1 MRIVHTSDWH
11 VGRRWKGIQRLDEME
26 AVLDHLAGF
35 VERES
40 IDLVLHSGDVFDSRN
55 PAGDSERLV
64 NEFLVRVGR
73 AGARTVVIAGNHD
86 DPLRFD
92 ARALLAAGANV
103 HILGRPRSAS
113 RGGTFLLETGSGEQ
127 AVVAALPFASPGMWV
142 TALDLTGDEASARTR
157 YAHLFQRAVENLCAG
172 YRDDAVNLL
181 VAHTHLEGAAFGDSE
196 RRVHLSEDWAAT
208 PQTLPPTAT
217 YIALG
222 HIHKPQKVAG
232 TLPAWYA
239 GSPLQLDFG
248 EVGQEKTFAVIEA
261 VPRRPAR
268 VEHVPYEGGR
278 ALRDIEGT
286 LDELE
291 DHAGAD
297 HAGAN
302 GDGAWLRVTVKL
314 GEKDPDINR
323 KVREL
328 LPTALV
334 VRVDLPEFEI
344 SDSDRPDAGAPA
356 AELYAAY
363 HRRAHER
370 EPEPMVLDTFGHLHE
385 RAREDA

>member
-11 VGRRWKGIQRLDEME
+11 VGRRWKGLQRLDEVE

-35 VERES
+35 IERES
-40 IDLVLHSGDVFDSRN
+40 IDLVLHSGDVFDSRT
-55 PAGDSERLV
+55 PSGESERMV

-86 DPLRFD
+86 DPQRFD
-92 ARALLAAGANV
+92 ARALLATGANV

-113 RGGTFLLETGSGEQ
+113 RGGTFKLETRGGET

-142 TALDLTGDEASARTR
+142 SALDLAGDEASARTR
-157 YAHLFQRAVENLCAG
+157 YAHLFQRAVENLCAA

-181 VAHTHLEGAAFGDSE
+181 VAHTHLEGAAFGESE

-248 EVGQEKTFAVIEA
+248 EVGQQKTFAVVEA
-261 VPRRPAR
+261 EPRRPAR
-268 VEHVPYEGGR
+268 IEHVPYEGGR
-278 ALRDIEGT
+278 TLRDIEGT
-286 LDELE
+286 MAELE
-291 DHAGAD
+291 DHAAAD

-302 GDGAWLRVTVKL
+302 GDDSWLRVTVKL

-334 VRVDLPEFEI
+334 VRVDLPESEVP
-344 SDSDRPDAGAPA
+344 DSDRPDAGAPA

-370 EPEPMVLDTFGHLHE
+370 EPAPAVLDTFQHLHE

>member
-11 VGRRWKGIQRLDEME
+11 VGRRWKGLQRLDEME
-26 AVLDHLAGF
+26 TILDNLAGF
-35 VERES
+35 IERES

-55 PAGDSERLV
+55 PTGEAERMV

-73 AGARTVVIAGNHD
+73 TGARTVLIAGNHD
-86 DPLRFD
+86 DPYRFD
-92 ARALLAAGANV
+92 ARALLAAGVNV
-103 HILGRPRSAS
+103 HIVGRPRPAD
-113 RGGTFLLETGSGEQ
+113 RGGAFMLETRSGEQ
-127 AVVAALPFASPGMWV
+127 AVVAALPFASPGVWV
-142 TALDLTGDEASARTR
+142 SALDLAGDEASARGK
-157 YAHLFQRAVENLCAG
+157 YARMFQRAVESLCSA

-181 VAHTHLEGAAFGDSE
+181 LAHTHLEGAVYGESE

-248 EVGQEKTFAVIEA
+248 EVGQAKTFIVVEA
-261 VPRRPAR
+261 TPRRPAQ

-278 ALRDIEGT
+278 SLRDIGGNMAELADYAGT
-286 LDELE
+286 
-291 DHAGAD
+291 
-297 HAGAN
+297 N
-302 GDGAWLRVTVKL
+302 GDDYWLRVTVKL
-314 GEKDPDINR
+314 AEKDPDINR
-323 KVREL
+323 KVREI
-328 LPTALV
+328 LPNALV
-334 VRVDLPEFEI
+334 VRVDLPQAEVQN
-344 SDSDRPDAGAPA
+344 SDRPGAGAPA
-356 AELYAAY
+356 TELYAAY

>member
-26 AVLDHLAGF
+26 AVIDNLARF
-35 VERES
+35 IERES

-64 NEFLVRVGR
+64 NQFLVRVGR

-113 RGGTFLLETGSGEQ
+113 RGGTFLLETRGGEQ

-142 TALDLTGDEASARTR
+142 SALDLAGDEASARTR

-261 VPRRPAR
+261 APRRPAR

-278 ALRDIEGT
+278 TLRDIEGT

-291 DHAGAD
+291 DHAAAD

-302 GDGAWLRVTVKL
+302 GDGAWLRVTVRL

-323 KVREL
+323 KVRDL

-334 VRVDLPEFEI
+334 VRVDLPDSEVP
-344 SDSDRPDAGAPA
+344 DSDRPDAGAPA

-370 EPEPMVLDTFGHLHE
+370 EPDPAVLDTFGHLHE
-385 RAREDA
+385 QARQDA

>member
-1 MRIVHTSDWH
+1 MKIVHTSDWH

-35 VERES
+35 IERES

-55 PAGDSERLV
+55 PTGDSERLV

-113 RGGTFLLETGSGEQ
+113 RGGTFMLEARGAEK

-142 TALDLTGDEASARTR
+142 SALDLAGDEASARTR
-157 YAHLFQRAVENLCAG
+157 YAHLFQRAVENLCAA

-222 HIHKPQKVAG
+222 HIHKPQRVAG

-248 EVGQEKTFAVIEA
+248 EVGQEKTFAVVEA
-261 VPRRPAR
+261 APRRPAR

-278 ALRDIEGT
+278 PLRDIEKT
-286 LDELE
+286 MDQLSCYARE
-291 DHAGAD
+291 
-297 HAGAN
+297 N
-302 GDGAWLRVTVKL
+302 GDDCWLRVTVKL
-314 GEKDPDINR
+314 TEKDPDINR
-323 KVREL
+323 KVREI
-328 LPTALV
+328 LPNVLV
-334 VRVDLPEFEI
+334 VRVDLPQAEVW
-344 SDSDRPDAGAPA
+344 DSDRPEAGAPA
-356 AELYAAY
+356 TELYAAY
-363 HRRAHER
+363 HRREYER
-370 EPEPMVLDTFGHLHE
+370 EPEPTVLDTFQQLHE
-385 RAREDA
+385 QAREDA

>member
-26 AVLDHLAGF
+26 AVLDTLAGF
-35 VERES
+35 IERES
-40 IDLVLHSGDVFDSRN
+40 IDLVLHSGDAFDSRN
-55 PAGDSERLV
+55 PSGESERLV

-86 DPLRFD
+86 DPQRFD
-92 ARALLAAGANV
+92 ARALLATGANV

-113 RGGTFLLETGSGEQ
+113 RGGTFKLETRGGET

-142 TALDLTGDEASARTR
+142 SALDLAGDEASARTR
-157 YAHLFQRAVENLCAG
+157 YAHLFQRAVGNLCAA

-181 VAHTHLEGAAFGDSE
+181 VAHTHLEGAVFGESE

-208 PQTLPPTAT
+208 PQTLPATAT

-232 TLPAWYA
+232 TLPAWYG

-248 EVGQEKTFAVIEA
+248 EVGQEKTFAAVEA
-261 VPRRPAR
+261 TPRRPAR

-278 ALRDIEGT
+278 PLRDVEGT
-286 LDELE
+286 LDELT
-291 DHAGAD
+291 DYAG
-297 HAGAN
+297 GN
-302 GDGAWLRVTVKL
+302 GDDGWLRVTVKL
-314 GEKDPDINR
+314 AAKDPDINR

-328 LPTALV
+328 LPNALV
-334 VRVDLPEFEI
+334 VRVDLPESELPE
-344 SDSDRPDAGAPA
+344 SDRPDAGAPA
-356 AELYAAY
+356 VELYAAY

-370 EPEPMVLDTFGHLHE
+370 EPEPTVLDTFQHLHE
-385 RAREDA
+385 PAREDA

>member
-11 VGRRWKGIQRLDEME
+11 VGRRWKGLQRLDEMG
-26 AVLDHLAGF
+26 AVLDRLAGF
-35 VERES
+35 IERES
-40 IDLVLHSGDVFDSRN
+40 IDLVLHSGDAFDSRN
-55 PAGDSERLV
+55 PTGESERLV

-73 AGARTVVIAGNHD
+73 TGARTVLIAGNHD

-92 ARALLAAGANV
+92 ARALLAGGANV
-103 HILGRPRSAS
+103 HILGRPRSS
-113 RGGTFLLETGSGEQ
+113 NHGGAFMLETRNGEQ

-142 TALDLTGDEASARTR
+142 SALDLAGDEASARTR
-157 YAHLFQRAVENLCAG
+157 YAHMFQRAVENLCGAF
-172 YRDDAVNLL
+172 RDSAVNLL
-181 VAHTHLEGAAFGDSE
+181 VAHTHLEGAVFGESE

-248 EVGQEKTFAVIEA
+248 EVGQEKTFAVVEA
-261 VPRRPAR
+261 APRRPAR

-278 ALRDIEGT
+278 PLRDIEGT
-286 LDELE
+286 MAEL
-291 DHAGAD
+291 AD
-297 HAGAN
+297 HASTN
-302 GDGAWLRVTVKL
+302 GDDCWLRVTVKL
-314 GEKDPDINR
+314 TEKDPDINR
-323 KVREL
+323 KVREI
-328 LPTALV
+328 LPSALV
-334 VRVDLPEFEI
+334 VRVDLPEYEVP
-344 SDSDRPDAGAPA
+344 DSDRPDSGAPA
-356 AELYAAY
+356 VELYAAY

-370 EPEPMVLDTFGHLHE
+370 EPEPGVLDTFQLLHE
-385 RAREDA
+385 HAREDA